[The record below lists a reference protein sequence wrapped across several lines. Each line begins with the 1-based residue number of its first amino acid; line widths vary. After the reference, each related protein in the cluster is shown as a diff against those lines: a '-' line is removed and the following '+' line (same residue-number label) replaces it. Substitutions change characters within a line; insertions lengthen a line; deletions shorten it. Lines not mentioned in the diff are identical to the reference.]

1 MLSESYVYSL
11 NNSLVTP
18 AYANVCFYNDFSV
31 YNTQLHGLS
40 YDKHVGQYN
49 SDISVKYPNE
59 VHGLHDAY
67 VKTDTSVCVEYNL
80 PLYTVDI
87 MNYWF
92 QDTSDNSFNYLVFIR
107 NNSHQVLKS
116 FHLLNICCVTGYMTL
131 MDCQWQ
137 PIGPLGVCS
146 TVQLGIQS
154 HMHQGSIRQRRL
166 EADKAYDNFKQDC
179 LAMEHHG
186 MSYEG
191 YITSLIDHIV
201 ISQNVNNECDK
212 SDNTMDRQTIPK
224 QNDAHSLSKCQVS
237 TNEQISGKANTSTSG
252 RVDINDPSK
261 TKGYI
266 ALQSTQFDFIGPDRA
281 SEEISSVH
289 QYLRIA
295 KTIRD
300 LGLPNYKRA
309 RIPIKSGL
317 NIDAWKRHLYDY
329 PDKKLIQ
336 YLQYRFPLLR
346 ILTF

>member
-1 MLSESYVYSL
+1 MLSESY
-11 NNSLVTP
+11 
-18 AYANVCFYNDFSV
+18 
-31 YNTQLHGLS
+31 
-40 YDKHVGQYN
+40 VGQYN

-107 NNSHQVLKS
+107 NNSHQVLKG
-116 FHLLNICCVTGYMTL
+116 FHLLKVCCLTGYMTL

-179 LAMEHHG
+179 LAMERHG

-237 TNEQISGKANTSTSG
+237 TNEQISGKAHLNQWEG
-252 RVDINDPSK
+252 R
-261 TKGYI
+261 Y
-266 ALQSTQFDFIGPDRA
+266 
-281 SEEISSVH
+281 
-289 QYLRIA
+289 
-295 KTIRD
+295 
-300 LGLPNYKRA
+300 
-309 RIPIKSGL
+309 
-317 NIDAWKRHLYDY
+317 
-329 PDKKLIQ
+329 
-336 YLQYRFPLLR
+336 
-346 ILTF
+346 